1 MIDSHYREDS
11 MQIYHPQ
18 GSFKVSNLLSALHP
32 KKIQSMI
39 FITTPA
45 TQKLIFQT
53 SQHDSSMKIITS
65 ENWREKL

>member
-32 KKIQSMI
+32 KNTINDFYYNSRNA
-39 FITTPA
+39 TTNLSNFTA
-45 TQKLIFQT
+45 
-53 SQHDSSMKIITS
+53 
-65 ENWREKL
+65 